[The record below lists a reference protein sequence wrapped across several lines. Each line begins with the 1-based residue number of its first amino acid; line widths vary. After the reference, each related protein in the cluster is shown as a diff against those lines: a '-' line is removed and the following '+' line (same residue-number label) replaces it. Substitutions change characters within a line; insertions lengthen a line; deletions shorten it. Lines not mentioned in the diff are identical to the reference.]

1 MLALLLSLV
10 SDEDSKK
17 KITDLYNTYSS
28 QLLYHAFRITQN
40 KYDSEDALQET
51 FLAIINDLDILNR
64 VEDENIFAYLYTILK
79 NKCDRIL
86 SKKSKSP
93 SSLET
98 LPEIVSAEDIE
109 KTILKNETA
118 IALMNSFSCLTLA
131 QREVLILRFYD
142 NKHSFKSIAQKLGR
156 PYSTVLKQ
164 YRTALNKLNR
174 VLEEKDYEE

>member
-64 VEDENIFAYLYTILK
+64 VEDEKIFAYLYTILK
-79 NKCDRIL
+79 NKCNRIL
-86 SKKSKSP
+86 LQKSKT
-93 SSLET
+93 SSTLET
-98 LPEIVSAEDIE
+98 LSDSSRLREMKLPWYLTIE
-109 KTILKNETA
+109 RNSSLKIT
-118 IALMNSFSCLTLA
+118 
-131 QREVLILRFYD
+131 
-142 NKHSFKSIAQKLGR
+142 
-156 PYSTVLKQ
+156 
-164 YRTALNKLNR
+164 
-174 VLEEKDYEE
+174 